1 MEVGPPLPPRDT
13 TDPLWLR
20 TQRRL
25 QNMETWSAQRRITCG
40 GISSNT
46 QRLEERI
53 QLASLHLVHL
63 LKEMEERS
71 ERGGFQ

>member
-1 MEVGPPLPPRDT
+1 MEVSPPLPQRDS

-25 QNMETWSAQRRITCG
+25 QNMETWSAQRRITSG

-46 QRLEERI
+46 QSLEERI

-63 LKEMEERS
+63 LKEIHEREEKAS
-71 ERGGFQ
+71 G